1 MMVVSTLPLGGRTRL
16 APTPSSYLHVGNA
29 FNFLVTD
36 RLAKAFGM
44 ALVLRIDDLDSD
56 RTRPE
61 YISDIFYSLEWL
73 GIQCD
78 EGPSGP
84 EEFSKEWSQIIRIG
98 RYQTLVDELR
108 ERGAVYPC
116 ACSRSQFEERQKS
129 GASHSCRTGPYFD
142 VPQGTPWRLRITE
155 DVNVFFRH
163 LGGSVQR
170 IAPATLMTDPIVQQ
184 RENGRPAYQI
194 ASLSDDLD
202 LGINMI
208 VRGADLLPSTGCQ
221 LFLAQVLGR
230 ERFPEVRFHHHPLS
244 LDPAGH
250 KLSKSAG
257 AGSLK
262 AMRDARSSPA
272 PLIAAAEHYVDGLL
286 GGIKA

>member
-1 MMVVSTLPLGGRTRL
+1 MLPSGGRTRL
-16 APTPSSYLHVGNA
+16 APTPSGYLHVGNA

-56 RTRPE
+56 RARPE
-61 YISDIFYSLEWL
+61 YVSDIFYTLEWL

-84 EEFSKEWSQIIRIG
+84 EEFSKEWSQSLRIE
-98 RYQTLVDELR
+98 RYQALVDELR
-108 ERGAVYPC
+108 EHGAVYPC
-116 ACSRSQFEERQKS
+116 ACSRSQIEERQRR
-129 GASHSCRTGPYFD
+129 GAPHSCRTGPYFD
-142 VPQGTPWRLRITE
+142 VPQGTPWRLRIPE
-155 DVNVFFRH
+155 DTTVGFRQ
-163 LGGSVQR
+163 LGGSVER
-170 IAPATLMTDPIVQQ
+170 IAPATLMADPIVQL

-202 LGINMI
+202 RGISMI
-208 VRGADLLPSTGCQ
+208 VRGADLLPSTACQ
-221 LFLAQVLGR
+221 LFIAQVLGR
-230 ERFPEVRFHHHPLS
+230 EMFAEVRFHHHPLS
-244 LDPAGH
+244 LDAEGQ

-257 AGSLK
+257 AGSLR

-272 PLIAAAEHYVDGLL
+272 PLIAAAERYVDGLL
-286 GGIKA
+286 GDIKA